1 MSEPTRLVHA
11 IHSLDYGPTT
21 VEEAYEGVDVSEEDV
36 AKILAAVNHDIL
48 GEKIVDA
55 FHTYLAGVERKVL
68 GRGVNDV

>member
-1 MSEPTRLVHA
+1 
-11 IHSLDYGPTT
+11 